1 MAAPPAPTRSPV
13 LSAEVL
19 NTGGLKTKF
28 AGAESKLRTR
38 IVKDLNAFTML
49 TASRLKAKAPRGGTS
64 GLVNGIHAVPGTVA
78 NPTTSIVSTAKYTGW
93 VKEGTKPHPVS
104 AEGQAAIAQ
113 WAKRKGIPASA
124 VGAIIWGP
132 NGIVHK
138 GTKAN
143 NFIDPIIEPAK
154 AEAVRIMKASLEV
167 LKL

>member
-1 MAAPPAPTRSPV
+1 MAAPPAPTNSPV

-19 NTGGLKTKF
+19 NTGGLKAKF
-28 AGAESKLRTR
+28 AGADSKLRTR
-38 IVKDLNAFTML
+38 IVKDLNEFTML
-49 TASRLKAKAPRGGTS
+49 TTSRLKAKAPRGGTS
-64 GLVNGIHAVPGTVA
+64 GLVGGIHAVPATVA

-93 VKEGTKPHPVS
+93 VKEGTKPHSVS
-104 AEGQAAIAQ
+104 EEGQESIAQ
-113 WAKRKGIPASA
+113 WAKRKGIPKEAVYPIIAS
-124 VGAIIWGP
+124 IRK
-132 NGIVHK
+132 K

>member
-1 MAAPPAPTRSPV
+1 MAAPPAPTNSAV

-49 TASRLKAKAPRGGTS
+49 TASRIKAKAPRGGTS
-64 GLVNGIHAVPGTVA
+64 GLVNGIHGVPGTVS

-93 VKEGTKPHPVS
+93 VREGTKPHPVS

-113 WAKRKGIPASA
+113 WAKRKGIPKEAVYPIIAS
-124 VGAIIWGP
+124 IRK
-132 NGIVHK
+132 K

-143 NFIDPIIEPAK
+143 DFITPIIEPAK
-154 AEAVRIMKASLEV
+154 AEAVRIMTASLEV